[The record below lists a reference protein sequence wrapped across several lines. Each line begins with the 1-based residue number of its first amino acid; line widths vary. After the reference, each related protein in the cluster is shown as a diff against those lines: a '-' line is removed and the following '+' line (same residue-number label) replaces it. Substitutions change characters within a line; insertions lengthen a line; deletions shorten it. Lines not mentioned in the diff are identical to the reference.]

1 MVKKMLHEEGDEE
14 DEEPILGLDSEIS
27 NADDLDYVPQDQ
39 AGVVGVSL
47 NPALGNEGSFD
58 DEGDSSD
65 ESFEE
70 ETQTQ
75 SNRLSKNGSYW
86 IENPSI

>member
-39 AGVVGVSL
+39 AGVVGVSW

-58 DEGDSSD
+58 GDSPD

-75 SNRLSKNGSYW
+75 SNK
-86 IENPSI
+86 IE